1 MGRERVRAPSSGPRT
16 IGTST
21 LVGSADNPRQRGTTN
36 RRMDSTVSPVGES
49 FEPITVVIPVY
60 SGVEPGHLRRALGSM
75 QEQTL
80 PADEILIVEDG
91 PLGAGL
97 DAVVAE
103 LGGVDS
109 RVRRISLAQ
118 NRGVAYAMQAGIEA
132 AKNRWVARMDADD
145 VSLPNR
151 LEMQAQAAS
160 GGHYAAI
167 GAAMLEF
174 EGDEENIVGLRVMPL
189 TEERIRRYVLTN
201 SPINNPTLF
210 LDRDAALA
218 VGGVRHVPNMED
230 YDLFA
235 RLAAGGYPMLNLAEP
250 LLLFR
255 ADPAM
260 FKRRSA
266 RGMFAAEVQMQRNL
280 RSYGLI
286 RTPRMYANLLVR
298 SAFRALPQRALR
310 VAYAL
315 LFRVRPPGSK
325 GLGSRASGKGT
336 AKSDGL

>member
-1 MGRERVRAPSSGPRT
+1 M
-16 IGTST
+16 GTST
-21 LVGSADNPRQRGTTN
+21 LVVSADNPRQRGATN

-75 QEQTL
+75 QDQTL

-91 PLGAGL
+91 PLGPGL

-132 AKNRWVARMDADD
+132 ARNRWVARMDADD

-286 RTPRMYANLLVR
+286 RTPRMYVNLLVR

-310 VAYAL
+310 FAYAL
-315 LFRVRPPGSK
+315 LFRVRPAGSK
-325 GLGSRASGKGT
+325 GLGSKENGKGT

>member
-1 MGRERVRAPSSGPRT
+1 
-16 IGTST
+16 
-21 LVGSADNPRQRGTTN
+21 
-36 RRMDSTVSPVGES
+36 MDSTVSPVGES

-310 VAYAL
+310 FAYAL

>member
-1 MGRERVRAPSSGPRT
+1 
-16 IGTST
+16 
-21 LVGSADNPRQRGTTN
+21 
-36 RRMDSTVSPVGES
+36 MDSTVSPVGES

-60 SGVEPGHLRRALGSM
+60 SGVAPDHLRRALGSM
-75 QEQTL
+75 QDQSL

-103 LGGVDS
+103 LGASDP

-118 NRGVAYAMQAGIEA
+118 NRGVAYAMQAGLEA
-132 AKNRWVARMDADD
+132 ARNRWVARMDADD
-145 VSLPNR
+145 ISLPNR
-151 LEMQAQAAS
+151 LAAQAKAAA
-160 GGHYAAI
+160 GGRYAAI

-218 VGGVRHVPNMED
+218 VGGVRHIPNMED

-266 RGMFAAEVQMQRNL
+266 QGMFAAEVQMQNNL

-286 RTPRMYANLLVR
+286 RTPRMYANILIR

-310 VAYAL
+310 FTYAL
-315 LFRVRPPGSK
+315 MFRVRPAERK
-325 GLGSRASGKGT
+325 GLGSKPNGKG
-336 AKSDGL
+336 AAESDGL

>member
-1 MGRERVRAPSSGPRT
+1 MD
-16 IGTST
+16 GTVT
-21 LVGSADNPRQRGTTN
+21 A
-36 RRMDSTVSPVGES
+36 VGES

-60 SGVEPGHLRRALGSM
+60 SGVAPDHLRRAVGSM
-75 QEQTL
+75 QDQSL

-91 PLGAGL
+91 PLGSSL

-103 LGGVDS
+103 LGASDT

-132 AKNRWVARMDADD
+132 SRNRWVARMDADD
-145 VSLPNR
+145 ISLPNR
-151 LEMQAQAAS
+151 LATQAQAAVS
-160 GGHYAAI
+160 GRYAAI

-174 EGDEENIVGLRVMPL
+174 EGDEANIVGLRVMPL

-210 LDRDAALA
+210 LDRNAALA
-218 VGGVRHVPNMED
+218 VGGVRHVPNIED

-235 RLAAGGYPMLNLAEP
+235 RLAAGGYPMMNIAEP

-266 RGMFAAEVQMQRNL
+266 QGMFAAEVQMQRNL

-286 RTPRMYANLLVR
+286 GTPRMYVNLLVR

-310 VAYAL
+310 FSYAL
-315 LFRVRPPGSK
+315 LFRVRPARSE
-325 GLGSRASGKGT
+325 GLGSKLNGKG
-336 AKSDGL
+336 AA

>member
-1 MGRERVRAPSSGPRT
+1 
-16 IGTST
+16 
-21 LVGSADNPRQRGTTN
+21 
-36 RRMDSTVSPVGES
+36 MDVIVTAVGES
-49 FEPITVVIPVY
+49 FEPISVVIPVY
-60 SGVEPGHLRRALGSM
+60 SGVAPEYLRSALASM
-75 QEQTL
+75 QNQSL
-80 PADEILIVEDG
+80 SADEILIVEDG

-103 LGGVDS
+103 ISASDTRIR
-109 RVRRISLAQ
+109 RVPLAQ

-132 AKNRWVARMDADD
+132 ARNRWVARMDADD
-145 VSLPNR
+145 ISLPNR
-151 LEMQAQAAS
+151 LAMQAQAAA
-160 GGHYAAI
+160 GGRYAAI

-174 EGDEENIVGLRVMPL
+174 EGDEANIVGLRVMPL
-189 TEERIRRYVLTN
+189 TEEQIRRYVLTN

-210 LDRDAALA
+210 LDRNAALA
-218 VGGVRHVPNMED
+218 VGGVRDVPNMED

-266 RGMFAAEVQMQRNL
+266 QGMFAAEVQMQRNL

-286 RTPRMYANLLVR
+286 GTPRMFVNVLMR
-298 SAFRALPQRALR
+298 SVFRALPQRALR
-310 VAYAL
+310 FAYAL
-315 LFRVRPPGSK
+315 LFRVRPSRSK
-325 GLGSRASGKGT
+325 GLGSELSGKGT
-336 AKSDGL
+336 AKYDEF

>member
-1 MGRERVRAPSSGPRT
+1 MTA
-16 IGTST
+16 
-21 LVGSADNPRQRGTTN
+21 
-36 RRMDSTVSPVGES
+36 VGES

-60 SGVEPGHLRRALGSM
+60 SGVAPSHLRSALVSM
-75 QEQTL
+75 RDQTL
-80 PADEILIVEDG
+80 RADEILIVEDG

-103 LGGVDS
+103 LIASDS
-109 RVRRISLAQ
+109 TVRRISLSQ

-132 AKNRWVARMDADD
+132 ARNRWVARMDADD
-145 VSLPNR
+145 ISLPNR
-151 LEMQAQAAS
+151 LAAQAQAAA
-160 GGHYAAI
+160 GGRYAAI

-218 VGGVRHVPNMED
+218 VGGVRHIPNMED

-250 LLLFR
+250 LVLFR

-266 RGMFAAEVQMQRNL
+266 KGMFAAELQMQRNL
-280 RSYGLI
+280 RSYSLI
-286 RTPRMYANLLVR
+286 GTPRMYVNLLVR

-310 VAYAL
+310 ISYAL
-315 LFRVRPPGSK
+315 LFRVRPARGK
-325 GLGSRASGKGT
+325 GLGSKLNGKGT

>member
-310 VAYAL
+310 FAYAL

>member
-1 MGRERVRAPSSGPRT
+1 MGRERVRVPSSGPHT
-16 IGTST
+16 MGTST
-21 LVGSADNPRQRGTTN
+21 LVVSADDPRQRDITN
-36 RRMDSTVSPVGES
+36 RRMDGTVTAVGES

-60 SGVEPGHLRRALGSM
+60 SGAAPGHLRRALGSM
-75 QEQTL
+75 QDQSL

-103 LGGVDS
+103 LGASDT
-109 RVRRISLAQ
+109 RVRRISLTQ

-132 AKNRWVARMDADD
+132 ARNRWVARMDADD
-145 VSLPNR
+145 ISLPNR
-151 LEMQAQAAS
+151 LAAQAQAAVC
-160 GGHYAAI
+160 GRYAAI

-189 TEERIRRYVLTN
+189 TDERIRRYLLTN
-201 SPINNPTLF
+201 TPINSPTLF
-210 LDRDAALA
+210 LDRNAALA
-218 VGGVRHVPNMED
+218 VGGMRHILNMED
-230 YDLFA
+230 YDLLA

-266 RGMFAAEVQMQRNL
+266 QGMFAAEVQMQRNL

-286 RTPRMYANLLVR
+286 RTPRMYVNLLIR
-298 SAFRALPQRALR
+298 SAFRALPQRVLR
-310 VAYAL
+310 FSYAL
-315 LFRVRPPGSK
+315 LFRVRPTKSK
-325 GLGSRASGKGT
+325 A
-336 AKSDGL
+336 